1 MVGIYAEQYDMKMKQ
16 SYLRQIYLFRWRL

>member
-16 SYLRQIYLFRWRL
+16 SYLRQICKFKINV